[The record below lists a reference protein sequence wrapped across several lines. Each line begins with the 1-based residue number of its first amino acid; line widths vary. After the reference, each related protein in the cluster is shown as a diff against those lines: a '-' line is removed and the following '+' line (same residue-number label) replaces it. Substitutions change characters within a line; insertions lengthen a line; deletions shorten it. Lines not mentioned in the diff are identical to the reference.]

1 MNQEIHDK
9 AEKLFRA
16 KYEHLTESEKHVVHH
31 ITERTPI
38 STNVVQDL
46 SEQLTLGQK
55 MADKVASFGG
65 SWIFISIFLGIM
77 VIWIILNSFIL
88 IKLNSSFDPY
98 PYILLNLVLSM
109 LAALQAPIIMMSQ
122 NRQAYKDRLSAE
134 HDYEVNLKAELE
146 IIGLHEKIDLL
157 REHQWAELIAIQQEQ
172 LKFLS
177 QLVEEQSKKQV
188 Q

>member
-1 MNQEIHDK
+1 MDQKIHDT
-9 AEKLFRA
+9 AERLFRS
-16 KYEHLTESEKHVVHH
+16 KYEELTELEKHVAHH

-38 STNVVQDL
+38 STNVVKGL
-46 SEQLTLGQK
+46 SEQLTFGQK

-65 SWIFISIFLGIM
+65 SWIFISIFMSVL

-88 IKLNSSFDPY
+88 IKLKGSFDPY

-109 LAALQAPIIMMSQ
+109 LAAIQAPIIMMSQ

-146 IIGLHEKIDLL
+146 IIGLHEKVDSL
-157 REHQWAELIAIQQEQ
+157 REKQWSELISIQQEQ
-172 LKFLS
+172 LMLLR
-177 QLVEEQSKKQV
+177 QLLKG
-188 Q
+188 